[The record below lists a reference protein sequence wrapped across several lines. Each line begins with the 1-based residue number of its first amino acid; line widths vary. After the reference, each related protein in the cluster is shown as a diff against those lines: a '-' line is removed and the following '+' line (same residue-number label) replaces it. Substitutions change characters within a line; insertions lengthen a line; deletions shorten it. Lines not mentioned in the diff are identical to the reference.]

1 MIIRVES
8 GIGILVEII
17 MIIIKLNMVVS
28 EGHFSPFGGM
38 AVVVFKRYQ
47 VTCLRL
53 LLVIDLP

>member
-1 MIIRVES
+1 
-8 GIGILVEII
+8 
-17 MIIIKLNMVVS
+17 MVVS